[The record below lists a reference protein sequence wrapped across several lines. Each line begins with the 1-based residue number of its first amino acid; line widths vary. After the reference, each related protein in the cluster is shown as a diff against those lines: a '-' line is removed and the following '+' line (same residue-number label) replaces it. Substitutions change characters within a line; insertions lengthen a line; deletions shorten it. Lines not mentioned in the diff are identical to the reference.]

1 MRLDPMA
8 WTAQQVF
15 RTDLPAR
22 DQVRAPQVRAPLTGN
37 PPDLAAVRDALTD
50 DSIGTAVIAE
60 RAGRSKRRTRD
71 LLKLLAE
78 RGEAEMR
85 QVGQYFEW
93 RRA

>member
-22 DQVRAPQVRAPLTGN
+22 DQIRSSHARAPVAGDPLG
-37 PPDLAAVRDALTD
+37 LAAVRDAITD
-50 DSIGTAVIAE
+50 GWMGTVGIAV
-60 RAGRSKRRTRD
+60 RAGLSRRYTRD
-71 LLKLLAE
+71 MLKLLAE
-78 RGEAEMR
+78 RGEVEMR
-85 QVGQYFEW
+85 RAGNNFEW